1 MRLLINLMLTCF
13 LLIPSVVYSYNL
25 KQISNRD
32 GLSNSA
38 VLCLFQDN
46 DRFLWV
52 GTYDGLNM
60 YDGRSIQ
67 VYKPTVKQK
76 SLSSNVIKDIIET
89 QGDYLW
95 ISTKWGLNKFSRK
108 KNVIEEVYN
117 EFRDKYYI
125 AKDSKDHFFV
135 LGKQNILS
143 YYNEKKKKF
152 IDIPLGGGISNLFAY
167 NLIID
172 ENDTIWITQQGVIKR
187 FTIDFTN
194 KEAPVAVRQPDFIH
208 KERIENTHY
217 SDRKFIFIDKKSD
230 LYIIKD
236 GKIHFTASLTSL
248 FDGNDIIAS
257 MIFDGDD
264 ILIGFSTK
272 GLVRLQAKENYQAE
286 KIDIN
291 CGVFSLWKDKQ
302 QDIIWIGTDGQG
314 VFAYTK
320 EKYTFHNVVLD
331 QLPVK
336 KKRPVRSIYTDEEAN
351 LWLGTK
357 NNGIIRIKNYTEEK
371 EYAPENIL
379 HYTTQNGL
387 PNDAVFAFLRS
398 SKNLLWI
405 CSDGPNLCYYSY
417 RDSQIH
423 TLPNYGNKKLQ
434 YMHAIHEAS
443 DSVLWVGT
451 DEGLLKLSLAWK
463 GDKPTMIGHKAF
475 MLENDGKR
483 IGSQVS
489 SIYAENDSILWI
501 ATRGHGVYRFNM
513 RNEISQNIS
522 FDRIG
527 IPAIND
533 VLCILKDKK
542 ERLWFGT
549 CYGLIRLDGCQEE
562 HPEFTNFSENNGLP
576 NNTIHGI
583 KEDGKGYLWLSS
595 NTGIIQFNAET
606 KTARQFNYKN
616 GLDVFEFCDN
626 AYYQSPFTGSI
637 FFGGVNG
644 VVWLHESN
652 EKENAVVP
660 DIFFK
665 KLRVFNEDFVLDD
678 FIKGESDGRYLQL
691 NYDQNFFS
699 ISFVAM
705 DYINGANC
713 SYSYMLE
720 NFSNVWME
728 TTNDNE
734 AHFTNIPPG
743 KYVFKVKY
751 NSGLDGSKDQCTSM
765 TIVIL
770 PPWYQSIYAHILYW
784 LLIIGAAYYVF
795 YVIRK
800 RNEKKRTLMTEKL
813 KEKHKEEVYEEKLR
827 FFTNITHEF
836 CTPLTLIYGPCE
848 RILGYEN
855 TDAFIRK
862 YIMLI
867 KSNTERL
874 NSLIQEVIEF
884 RRMETGHKTC
894 NIQHTDIKELTNDIF
909 NSFSELADRNNILFE
924 TEVTE
929 SIFWNTDRGCL
940 TKILNNLISNAFK
953 YTPANGTIRI
963 RVLTENDRLMIHVYN
978 TGKGIKKDHME
989 LIFNRYSILDTIEEN
1004 AIRGLSSRNGLGMA
1018 ICHSMVEL
1026 LKGDIRI
1033 ESEVNQYAEF
1043 IVTLPQLAVTLQSEG
1058 YLKNREDHPEVQ
1070 RTEAVANRPESSS
1083 LPPHELKE
1091 DVVNTKILVIDDNK
1105 EILWLIEE
1113 MLADEY
1119 QVLTAT
1125 DGETGLEMLKS
1136 ETPELIITDIMMP
1149 GVDGIELTRQIKQN
1163 RHTMHIPLV
1172 ILSAKNANEERIEGL
1187 ASGADIYVSKPF
1199 KTNYLKAVVHR
1210 LIENRNQLKEYYNSS
1225 ASAYEFSNG
1234 QLMQKEDKDF
1244 LQTVVKL
1251 IDESMDKTDL
1261 SPEDLADFLQISVRN
1276 LYRKFKELDQLTPKD
1291 FIKDYRIN
1299 FAAKLLKTTTLTI
1312 QEVIYRSG
1320 FNNRSHFYKEF
1331 DKRLGITPKEYREA
1345 NKQKDDTFS

>member
-1 MRLLINLMLTCF
+1 MRFRINLVLICF
-13 LLIPSVVYSYNL
+13 LLVSSVAYSYNL

-89 QGDYLW
+89 QGNYLW

-135 LGKQNILS
+135 LGKQGVLS
-143 YYNEKKKKF
+143 YYSEKKKGF
-152 IDIPLGGGISNLFAY
+152 IDIPLDGGISNLFAY

-194 KEAPVAVRQPDFIH
+194 EEAPVALRQPDFVH
-208 KERIENTHY
+208 KERIANTHY
-217 SDRKFIFIDKKSD
+217 SDRKFIFVDGKGD
-230 LYIIKD
+230 LYVIKD
-236 GKIHFTASLTSL
+236 GKSRLAANITPLLGGS
-248 FDGNDIIAS
+248 DIIAS

-264 ILIGFSTK
+264 ILIGCSIK
-272 GLVRLQAKENYQAE
+272 GLLRLQANKNYRAE

-320 EKYTFHNVVLD
+320 EEYTFHNIVLD
-331 QLPVK
+331 RLPIK
-336 KKRPVRSIYTDEEAN
+336 KKRPVRSIYTDEDAN

-357 NNGIIRIKNYTEEK
+357 NNGIIRIKNYTEERD
-371 EYAPENIL
+371 YTSDNVS
-379 HYTTQNGL
+379 HYTTENGL

-398 SKNLLWI
+398 SKNILWI

-417 RDSQIH
+417 KDSRIH
-423 TLPNYGNKKLQ
+423 TLANCNNKKLQ

-443 DSVLWVGT
+443 DSVLWIGT
-451 DEGLLKLSLAWK
+451 DEGLLKVSLSWK
-463 GDKPTMIGHKAF
+463 GDKPEMIGRKAF

-489 SIYAENDSILWI
+489 SIYPENDSILWV
-501 ATRGHGVYRFNM
+501 ATRGHGVYRFNVH
-513 RNEISQNIS
+513 NETGRNIS

-549 CYGLIRLDGCQEE
+549 CYGLIRLDQFRNEE
-562 HPEFTNFSENNGLP
+562 STFTSFNENNGLP

-595 NTGIIQFNAET
+595 NTGIIQFNTET

-616 GLDVFEFCDN
+616 GLDVFEFSDN

-644 VVWLHESN
+644 IVWLHESN
-652 EKENAVVP
+652 EKKNALVP
-660 DIFFK
+660 DMFFR

-678 FIKGESDGRYLQL
+678 FIKGEGDARYLQL

-728 TTNDNE
+728 TSNDNE

-743 KYVFKVKY
+743 KYVLKVRY
-751 NSGLDGSKDQCTSM
+751 NSGLDGSEDQCTSM
-765 TIVIL
+765 IIVIR
-770 PPWYQSIYAHILYW
+770 PPWYQSIYARVLYW
-784 LLIIGAAYYVF
+784 LLIMGATCYFF
-795 YVIRK
+795 YVVRK
-800 RNEKKRTLMTEKL
+800 RNEKKRALMTEKL
-813 KEKHKEEVYEEKLR
+813 EEKHKEEVYEEKLR

-855 TDAFIRK
+855 TDSFIRK

-894 NIQHTDIKELTNDIF
+894 NIQHTDVNELTDDIF
-909 NSFSELADRNNILFE
+909 SSFSELADRNNILFK
-924 TEVTE
+924 TEVVE
-929 SIFWNTDRGCL
+929 NLFWNTDRGCL

-953 YTPANGTIRI
+953 YTPVDGTIRI
-963 RVLTENDRLMIHVYN
+963 QVSTENNRLVMRVYN
-978 TGKGIKKDHME
+978 TGKGIKEDNME
-989 LIFNRYSILDTIEEN
+989 LIFNRYSILDNIEEN
-1004 AIRGLSSRNGLGMA
+1004 AIKGLSSRNGLGMA

-1043 IVTLPQLAVTLQSEG
+1043 VVTLPQLAVTLQSDG
-1058 YLKNREDHPEVQ
+1058 YLKNRENHPEVQ
-1070 RTEAVANRPESSS
+1070 RAEGDNIELSS
-1083 LPPHELKE
+1083 LPREMKV
-1091 DVVNTKILVIDDNK
+1091 DRVKTKVLVIDDNK
-1105 EILWLIEE
+1105 EILWLIQEVLE
-1113 MLADEY
+1113 DEY

-1125 DGETGLEMLKS
+1125 DGEKGLNILKT

-1163 RHTMHIPLV
+1163 KHTMHIPLV

-1187 ASGADIYVSKPF
+1187 ESGADIYVSKPF

-1210 LIENRNQLKEYYNSS
+1210 LIENRNKLKEYYNSS

-1244 LQTVVKL
+1244 LQTVVKF
-1251 IDESMDKTDL
+1251 IDESMDNTDL

-1331 DKRLGITPKEYREA
+1331 DKRFGITPKEYREM
-1345 NKQKDDTFS
+1345 NRQKDDTLS